1 MNEQLAKQILKI
13 FANNPFDAYNHKQIS
28 SRIGAGSKA
37 ERQEVIRTMQELAE
51 QKHLVEDSHK
61 GKYKINPKSIDDELM
76 PQNYVVGT
84 IDMKQGGKAYVI
96 PEEEGREDIQIAPN
110 NTHHALHGDTVK
122 VLMFPQR
129 KMHKPEGQVVEIL
142 KRAKTRFVGVIQKQ
156 ERFAFMVSD
165 SRTMQVDIFIHI
177 DDLAGAENGEK
188 VLVEMTDWPERMNN
202 PVGKVIKRL
211 GKPGDNNVEM
221 QSILAEY
228 DFPLDF
234 PKEVEEEAKKI
245 KKPTKK
251 EISSRRDF
259 RDVTTFTIDPADA
272 KDFDDALS
280 FRELPNGHVEVGVHI
295 ADVSYYVK
303 PGSAIDREAYERGT
317 SVYLV
322 DRTIPMLPEK
332 LCNEVCSLRQDEEK
346 LCFSVVMEM
355 DAKGKVHN
363 TWMGKTVIKSDRRMA
378 YEEAQEIIENGD
390 LKNEKSAD
398 AVTVAILKL
407 HSIAEKLR
415 VARYKSGAINFE
427 TQEVKFQLDE
437 NAKPIGVYIK
447 ESKEANWLIEEFMLL
462 ANRSV
467 AEYIGKPTNRVKS
480 SKNSTTRTF
489 VYRVHD
495 EPNPEKLNTFVEFVA
510 KLGFS
515 MKTSSRKALAESYNR
530 LFENISGRGEEH
542 MVDTIAIRTMSKA
555 YYSTENIGHYGL
567 AFPYYTHFTSPIR
580 RYPDLMVHRL
590 LERYLEGGAS
600 VNADEYEDY
609 CRHCSVMEKKAADA
623 ERTSVKYK
631 QAEYLAD
638 KLGQVFPALISGV
651 SKWGIYAEIEGNK
664 CEGMIP
670 IGSLKDDY
678 YMLDEDNYQVIGR
691 RHGRC
696 YKLGYPVHIRVRKV
710 DLLKKQIDFDLVEEE
725 DTRAPKHESKK
736 KSHKETQKPKS
747 HGRKKKGAKRG
758 LMVLACCLL
767 ALGCQQVPQVPAE
780 PDYADTTQ
788 WFVADRGAGVDVFYI
803 TSTETDD
810 YPMGGAVW
818 YFSDTYNDSLRALL
832 QGEMTGVDQLLAGDL
847 NFYSPYY
854 RQCSMETF
862 TADSLVAERMPL
874 AMGDVKRAFDYYIEH
889 LNGGRPF
896 IVAGFSQGAIGVVE
910 LLKHMDD
917 EAYSRMVAAYVIG
930 WKVTDDDLAAT
941 THILAARDSADLGV
955 TVCYNSVRTPQCA
968 IPMLSEGNRM
978 AINPL
983 NWRTDGEPATTVFR
997 GDTLTV
1003 TLDTASLL
1011 LCVDGYTRNDYMLPL
1026 VGVDGNYHC
1035 LDITLYAEAIRRN
1048 IALRA
1053 KLMH

>member
-1 MNEQLAKQILKI
+1 MNENLAKQILKI
-13 FANNPFDAYNHKQIS
+13 FANNPFDAYNHKQIA
-28 SRIGAGSKA
+28 SRIGANSKA
-37 ERQEVIRTMQELAE
+37 ERQEVIRTIQELAE

-61 GKYKINPKSIDDELM
+61 GKYKINPKSINDDLM
-76 PQNYVVGT
+76 PQNYVTGT

-122 VLMFPQR
+122 VMLFPQR
-129 KMHKPEGQVVEIL
+129 KMHKPEGQVVEIIR
-142 KRAKTRFVGVIQKQ
+142 RARTRFVGVIQKQ

-165 SRTMQVDIFIHI
+165 SRTMPVDIFIHI
-177 DDLAGAENGEK
+177 DDLGGAENGEK

-228 DFPLDF
+228 DFPLEF

-245 KKPTKK
+245 RKPTKK
-251 EISSRRDF
+251 EIASRRDF
-259 RDVTTFTIDPADA
+259 RDITTFTIDPADA

-280 FRELPNGHVEVGVHI
+280 FQELPNGHVEVGVHI

-355 DAKGKVHN
+355 DSKGKVYDS
-363 TWMGKTVIKSDRRMA
+363 WMGKSVIKSDRRMA
-378 YEEAQEIIENGD
+378 YEEAQEIIENGE
-390 LKNEKSAD
+390 LKIENSAD
-398 AVTVAILKL
+398 VVAVAILKL
-407 HSIAEKLR
+407 HGIAEKLR
-415 VARYKSGAINFE
+415 AARYKSGAINFE

-462 ANRSV
+462 ANRTV
-467 AEYIGKPTNRVKS
+467 AEYVGKTSRHQDIKTSS
-480 SKNSTTRTF
+480 SKGSKSRSLEVSKTF

-530 LFENISGRGEEH
+530 LFENIAGRGEEH

-590 LERYLEGGAS
+590 LEFYLQDIKTSKHQDVETVAVARS
-600 VNADEYEDY
+600 LVDSSSRSLLEEA
-609 CRHCSVMEKKAADA
+609 CKHCSLMEKKAADA

-631 QAEYLAD
+631 QAEFLAD

-691 RHGRC
+691 RHGRT
-696 YKLGYPVHIRVRKV
+696 YKLGYPVHIRVRHV
-710 DLLKKQIDFDLVEEE
+710 DLLKKQIDFDLVEEDE
-725 DTRAPKHESKK
+725 PLGKLTSTSAKKKSGKPARSKKGAPADKENKK
-736 KSHKETQKPKS
+736 KSHS
-747 HGRKKKGAKRG
+747 RRRK
-758 LMVLACCLL
+758 
-767 ALGCQQVPQVPAE
+767 
-780 PDYADTTQ
+780 
-788 WFVADRGAGVDVFYI
+788 
-803 TSTETDD
+803 
-810 YPMGGAVW
+810 
-818 YFSDTYNDSLRALL
+818 
-832 QGEMTGVDQLLAGDL
+832 
-847 NFYSPYY
+847 
-854 RQCSMETF
+854 
-862 TADSLVAERMPL
+862 
-874 AMGDVKRAFDYYIEH
+874 
-889 LNGGRPF
+889 
-896 IVAGFSQGAIGVVE
+896 
-910 LLKHMDD
+910 
-917 EAYSRMVAAYVIG
+917 
-930 WKVTDDDLAAT
+930 
-941 THILAARDSADLGV
+941 
-955 TVCYNSVRTPQCA
+955 
-968 IPMLSEGNRM
+968 
-978 AINPL
+978 
-983 NWRTDGEPATTVFR
+983 
-997 GDTLTV
+997 
-1003 TLDTASLL
+1003 
-1011 LCVDGYTRNDYMLPL
+1011 
-1026 VGVDGNYHC
+1026 
-1035 LDITLYAEAIRRN
+1035 
-1048 IALRA
+1048 
-1053 KLMH
+1053 

>member
-13 FANNPFDAYNHKQIS
+13 FVNNPFDAYNHKQIA
-28 SRIGAGSKA
+28 SRVGANSKA
-37 ERQEVIRTMQELAE
+37 ERQEVIRTMQQLAE
-51 QKHLVEDSHK
+51 EKHLVEDDHK
-61 GKYKINPKSIDDELM
+61 GKFKINPKSINDDLM
-76 PQNYVVGT
+76 PHNYVTGT

-96 PEEEGREDIQIAPN
+96 PDEEGREDIQIAPN
-110 NTHHALHGDTVK
+110 NTRHALHGDTVK

-129 KMHKPEGQVVEIL
+129 KMHKPEGQVVEII
-142 KRAKTRFVGVIQKQ
+142 KRAKTHFVGVIQRQ

-188 VLVEMTDWPERMNN
+188 VLVEMIDWPERMNN
-202 PVGKVIKRL
+202 PVGRVIKRL

-251 EISSRRDF
+251 EMASRRDF

-280 FRELPNGHVEVGVHI
+280 FRELPNGHIEVGVHI

-303 PGSAIDREAYERGT
+303 PGSTIDREAYTRGT

-346 LCFSVVMEM
+346 LCFSVVLEM
-355 DAKGKVHN
+355 DSKAKVHK
-363 TWMGKTVIKSDRRMA
+363 TWMGKTVICSNRRMA
-378 YEEAQEIIENGD
+378 YEEAQEIIESGISD
-390 LKNEKSAD
+390 GT
-398 AVTVAILKL
+398 AVATAILRL
-407 HSIAEKLR
+407 HALATILR
-415 VARYKSGAINFE
+415 NQRYKSGAINFE

-467 AEYIGKPTNRVKS
+467 AEYIGKSKKGEKLKVKGENRDATPHTS
-480 SKNSTTRTF
+480 NLRPPTF

-530 LFENISGRGEEH
+530 LFENIAGRGEEH

-590 LERYLEGGAS
+590 LERYLEGGSS
-600 VNADEYEDY
+600 VKKDEYEDY
-609 CRHCSVMEKKAADA
+609 CKHCSIMEKKAADA

-631 QAEYLAD
+631 QAEFLAD

-691 RHGRC
+691 RNGRC

-725 DTRAPKHESKK
+725 AQNPAPKAKNSRKNRKNSKIGIPGKSGKAEKNKK
-736 KSHKETQKPKS
+736 K
-747 HGRKKKGAKRG
+747 R
-758 LMVLACCLL
+758 
-767 ALGCQQVPQVPAE
+767 
-780 PDYADTTQ
+780 
-788 WFVADRGAGVDVFYI
+788 
-803 TSTETDD
+803 
-810 YPMGGAVW
+810 
-818 YFSDTYNDSLRALL
+818 
-832 QGEMTGVDQLLAGDL
+832 
-847 NFYSPYY
+847 
-854 RQCSMETF
+854 
-862 TADSLVAERMPL
+862 
-874 AMGDVKRAFDYYIEH
+874 
-889 LNGGRPF
+889 
-896 IVAGFSQGAIGVVE
+896 
-910 LLKHMDD
+910 
-917 EAYSRMVAAYVIG
+917 
-930 WKVTDDDLAAT
+930 
-941 THILAARDSADLGV
+941 
-955 TVCYNSVRTPQCA
+955 
-968 IPMLSEGNRM
+968 
-978 AINPL
+978 
-983 NWRTDGEPATTVFR
+983 
-997 GDTLTV
+997 
-1003 TLDTASLL
+1003 
-1011 LCVDGYTRNDYMLPL
+1011 
-1026 VGVDGNYHC
+1026 
-1035 LDITLYAEAIRRN
+1035 
-1048 IALRA
+1048 
-1053 KLMH
+1053 

>member
-1 MNEQLAKQILKI
+1 MNEQRAKQILKV
-13 FANNPFDAYNHKQIS
+13 FANTPFDAFNHKQIS
-28 SRIGAGSKA
+28 SRIGASSKA
-37 ERQEVIRTMQELAE
+37 ERQEVIRTIQQLAE
-51 QKHLVEDSHK
+51 EKHLVEDDHK
-61 GKYKINPKSIDDELM
+61 GKYKINPKSINDELM
-76 PQNYVVGT
+76 PRNYVTGI

-96 PEEEGREDIQIAPN
+96 PDEEGREDIQIAPN

-129 KMHKPEGQVVEIL
+129 KMHKPEGQVVEII
-142 KRAKTRFVGVIQKQ
+142 KRAKTRFVGVIQRQ

-165 SRTMQVDIFIHI
+165 SRTMPVDIFIHI
-177 DDLAGAENGEK
+177 DDLGGAENGEK
-188 VLVEMTDWPERMNN
+188 VLVEMTEWPERMNN

-211 GKPGDNNVEM
+211 GRPGDNNVEM

-234 PKEVEEEAKKI
+234 PAEVEEEAKKI
-245 KKPTKK
+245 RKPTKK
-251 EISSRRDF
+251 EIATRRDF

-280 FRELPNGHVEVGVHI
+280 YRELENGHIEVGVHI

-332 LCNEVCSLRQDEEK
+332 LCNEVCSLRQDEDK

-355 DAKGKVHN
+355 DAKAKVLK
-363 TWMGKTVIKSDRRMA
+363 TWMGKTVIRSDRRMA
-378 YEEAQEIIENGD
+378 YEEAQEIIEAN
-390 LKNEKSAD
+390 
-398 AVTVAILKL
+398 TVPDGSTVGKPVGEAILKL
-407 HSIAEKLR
+407 HALATILR
-415 VARYKSGAINFE
+415 NQRYKDGAINFE

-467 AEYIGKPTNRVKS
+467 AEFIGKPSGKS
-480 SKNSTTRTF
+480 GKSGISGGPARTF

-515 MKTSSRKALAESYNR
+515 MKTTSRKALAESYNR
-530 LFENISGRGEEH
+530 LFENIAGRGEEH

-567 AFPYYTHFTSPIR
+567 AFRYYTHFTSPIR

-590 LERYLEGGAS
+590 LEYYLSSSRQDIKTSSSKSQGLEVSKSAPDRERLEE
-600 VNADEYEDY
+600 A
-609 CRHCSVMEKKAADA
+609 CKHCSIMEKKASDA
-623 ERTSVKYK
+623 ERTSIKYK

-651 SKWGIYAEIEGNK
+651 SKWGIYAEIEDSK

-696 YKLGYPVHIRVRKV
+696 YKLGYPVHIRVRRV

-725 DTRAPKHESKK
+725 ELSRPQRPASSKGNNQRNK
-736 KSHKETQKPKS
+736 KGKETKAKGHS
-747 HGRKKKGAKRG
+747 HHRKQNKK
-758 LMVLACCLL
+758 
-767 ALGCQQVPQVPAE
+767 
-780 PDYADTTQ
+780 
-788 WFVADRGAGVDVFYI
+788 
-803 TSTETDD
+803 
-810 YPMGGAVW
+810 
-818 YFSDTYNDSLRALL
+818 
-832 QGEMTGVDQLLAGDL
+832 
-847 NFYSPYY
+847 
-854 RQCSMETF
+854 
-862 TADSLVAERMPL
+862 
-874 AMGDVKRAFDYYIEH
+874 
-889 LNGGRPF
+889 
-896 IVAGFSQGAIGVVE
+896 
-910 LLKHMDD
+910 
-917 EAYSRMVAAYVIG
+917 
-930 WKVTDDDLAAT
+930 
-941 THILAARDSADLGV
+941 
-955 TVCYNSVRTPQCA
+955 
-968 IPMLSEGNRM
+968 
-978 AINPL
+978 
-983 NWRTDGEPATTVFR
+983 
-997 GDTLTV
+997 
-1003 TLDTASLL
+1003 
-1011 LCVDGYTRNDYMLPL
+1011 
-1026 VGVDGNYHC
+1026 
-1035 LDITLYAEAIRRN
+1035 
-1048 IALRA
+1048 
-1053 KLMH
+1053 

>member
-13 FANNPFDAYNHKQIS
+13 FANNPFDAFNHKQIA
-28 SRIGAGSKA
+28 SRVGANSKA
-37 ERQEVIRTMQELAE
+37 ERQEVIRTIQELAE
-51 QKHLVEDSHK
+51 ENHLVQDDHR
-61 GKYKINPKSIDDELM
+61 GKYKINPKSINDDLL
-76 PQNYVVGT
+76 PKSYVVGT

-96 PEEEGREDIQIAPN
+96 PEEEGRDDIQIAPN
-110 NTHHALHGDTVK
+110 NTNHALHGDTVK

-129 KMHKPEGQVVEIL
+129 KMHKPEGQVVEII
-142 KRAKTRFVGVIQKQ
+142 KRSKTRFVGVLQKQ

-165 SRTMQVDIFIHI
+165 SRTMTVDIFIHI
-177 DDLAGAENGEK
+177 DDLGGAEDGEK

-211 GKPGDNNVEM
+211 GRPGDNNVEM

-234 PKEVEEEAKKI
+234 PAEVEAEAKKI
-245 KKPTKK
+245 RKPTKK
-251 EISSRRDF
+251 EIEGRRDF

-272 KDFDDALS
+272 KDYDDALS
-280 FRELPNGHVEVGVHI
+280 YRELENGHVEVGVHI

-332 LCNEVCSLRQDEEK
+332 LCNEVCSLRQDEDK

-355 DAKGKVHN
+355 DAKGKVHKA
-363 TWMGKTVIKSDRRMA
+363 WMGKSVICSNRRMA
-378 YEEAQEIIENGD
+378 YEEAQEIIDNQQVSEATGLEVSN
-390 LKNEKSAD
+390 
-398 AVTVAILKL
+398 AILKL
-407 HSIAEKLR
+407 HAIATILR
-415 VARYKSGAINFE
+415 NQRYKEGAINFE

-462 ANRSV
+462 ANRTV
-467 AEYIGKPTNRVKS
+467 AEKIGKQKERTGKS
-480 SKNSTTRTF
+480 DNAARTF

-495 EPNPEKLNTFVEFVA
+495 EPNPEKLNTFVEFVS

-515 MKTSSRKALAESYNR
+515 MKTSSRKALADSYNR
-530 LFENISGRGEEH
+530 LFENIAGRGEEH

-590 LERYLEGGAS
+590 LERYLEGGSS
-600 VNADEYEDY
+600 VSADEYEEY

-631 QAEYLAD
+631 QAEYLSD

-725 DTRAPKHESKK
+725 DMVQPQPADSRS
-736 KSHKETQKPKS
+736 S
-747 HGRKKKGAKRG
+747 RKGAKPR
-758 LMVLACCLL
+758 V
-767 ALGCQQVPQVPAE
+767 
-780 PDYADTTQ
+780 
-788 WFVADRGAGVDVFYI
+788 
-803 TSTETDD
+803 TSKGKKSTKESSK
-810 YPMGGAVW
+810 G
-818 YFSDTYNDSLRALL
+818 R
-832 QGEMTGVDQLLAGDL
+832 
-847 NFYSPYY
+847 
-854 RQCSMETF
+854 
-862 TADSLVAERMPL
+862 
-874 AMGDVKRAFDYYIEH
+874 KR
-889 LNGGRPF
+889 RK
-896 IVAGFSQGAIGVVE
+896 S
-910 LLKHMDD
+910 
-917 EAYSRMVAAYVIG
+917 
-930 WKVTDDDLAAT
+930 
-941 THILAARDSADLGV
+941 
-955 TVCYNSVRTPQCA
+955 
-968 IPMLSEGNRM
+968 
-978 AINPL
+978 
-983 NWRTDGEPATTVFR
+983 
-997 GDTLTV
+997 
-1003 TLDTASLL
+1003 
-1011 LCVDGYTRNDYMLPL
+1011 
-1026 VGVDGNYHC
+1026 
-1035 LDITLYAEAIRRN
+1035 
-1048 IALRA
+1048 
-1053 KLMH
+1053 

>member
-1 MNEQLAKQILKI
+1 MNENLAKQILKI
-13 FANNPFDAYNHKQIS
+13 FANNPFDAFNHKQIS

-37 ERQEVIRTMQELAE
+37 ERQEVIRTMQQLAE
-51 QKHLVEDSHK
+51 EKHLVEDSHR
-61 GKYKINPKSIDDELM
+61 GKYKINPKSINDELL
-76 PQNYVVGT
+76 PQNYVTGV

-110 NTHHALHGDTVK
+110 NTHHALHGDKVK

-129 KMHKPEGQVVEIL
+129 KMHKPEGQVVEIIR
-142 KRAKTRFVGVIQKQ
+142 RAKTRFVGVIQKQ

-165 SRTMQVDIFIHI
+165 SRTMPVDIFIHV
-177 DDLAGAENGEK
+177 DDLGGAENGEK
-188 VLVEMTDWPERMNN
+188 VLVEMTEWPERMNN

-211 GKPGDNNVEM
+211 GRPGDNNVEM

-234 PKEVEEEAKKI
+234 PSEVEEEAKKI
-245 KKPTKK
+245 RKPTKK
-251 EISSRRDF
+251 EIASRRDF

-303 PGSAIDREAYERGT
+303 PSSAIDREAYERGT

-332 LCNEVCSLRQDEEK
+332 LCNEVCSLRQDEDK

-355 DAKGKVHN
+355 DSKGKVYN
-363 TWMGKTVIKSDRRMA
+363 SWMGKSVIRSDRRMA
-378 YEEAQEIIENGD
+378 YEEAQDIIETGQSTD
-390 LKNEKSAD
+390 
-398 AVTVAILKL
+398 TVGRAILAL
-407 HSIAEKLR
+407 HAIATKLR
-415 VARYKSGAINFE
+415 AARYKSGAINFE

-462 ANRSV
+462 ANRTV
-467 AEYIGKPTNRVKS
+467 AEFIGKP
-480 SKNSTTRTF
+480 KNKTF

-515 MKTSSRKALAESYNR
+515 MKTTSRKALAESYNR
-530 LFENISGRGEEH
+530 LFENIAGRGEEH

-590 LERYLEGGAS
+590 LERYLQGGTS

-609 CRHCSVMEKKAADA
+609 CRHCSIMEKKAADA

-631 QAEYLAD
+631 QAEFLAD

-696 YKLGYPVHIRVRKV
+696 YKLGYPVHIRVKKV
-710 DLLKKQIDFDLVEEE
+710 DLLKKQIDFELVEEE
-725 DTRAPKHESKK
+725 ELSRPTRQPSKGKKAGGTRSKPHGKPNAKGK
-736 KSHKETQKPKS
+736 KSK
-747 HGRKKKGAKRG
+747 
-758 LMVLACCLL
+758 
-767 ALGCQQVPQVPAE
+767 
-780 PDYADTTQ
+780 
-788 WFVADRGAGVDVFYI
+788 
-803 TSTETDD
+803 
-810 YPMGGAVW
+810 
-818 YFSDTYNDSLRALL
+818 
-832 QGEMTGVDQLLAGDL
+832 
-847 NFYSPYY
+847 
-854 RQCSMETF
+854 
-862 TADSLVAERMPL
+862 
-874 AMGDVKRAFDYYIEH
+874 
-889 LNGGRPF
+889 
-896 IVAGFSQGAIGVVE
+896 
-910 LLKHMDD
+910 
-917 EAYSRMVAAYVIG
+917 
-930 WKVTDDDLAAT
+930 
-941 THILAARDSADLGV
+941 
-955 TVCYNSVRTPQCA
+955 
-968 IPMLSEGNRM
+968 
-978 AINPL
+978 
-983 NWRTDGEPATTVFR
+983 
-997 GDTLTV
+997 
-1003 TLDTASLL
+1003 
-1011 LCVDGYTRNDYMLPL
+1011 
-1026 VGVDGNYHC
+1026 
-1035 LDITLYAEAIRRN
+1035 
-1048 IALRA
+1048 
-1053 KLMH
+1053 